1 MKLIFAG
8 TPEFAACALQAL
20 LNKGHEVAL
29 VLTQPDRPAGR
40 GMKSLASPVKQLA
53 QSAGLTI
60 LQPPTL
66 KDAAVQQALR
76 EVVAEVMVVAAYGL
90 ILPQQVLDIPG
101 LGALNIHASLLPRWR
116 GAAPIQRALL
126 AGDRETGISIMRM
139 EAGLDTGPVLLQQA
153 FAINPHDTAQS
164 LHDRLAGLGAS
175 MIVQAL
181 DALAQGTLI
190 ARAQPEHGVTY
201 AQKLNKAEAR
211 IDWSSSAEAIDRS
224 IRAFNPFP
232 GAQSSLKGAELKF
245 WRAAVTARPD
255 MSGTTPGQVIQVTRD
270 GITVACGHGAVE
282 LVELQR
288 PGGKRLPAA
297 EFLRGFPIAP
307 GDCFEPG

>member
-8 TPEFAACALQAL
+8 TPEFASCALQAL
-20 LNKGHEVAL
+20 LIRGHDVAL

-60 LQPPTL
+60 LQPSTL
-66 KDAAVQQALR
+66 KDPTVQEALR
-76 EVVAEVMVVAAYGL
+76 KATAEVMVVAAYGL
-90 ILPQQVLDIPG
+90 ILPQQVLDIPR
-101 LGALNIHASLLPRWR
+101 LGAINIHASLLPRWR

-126 AGDRETGISIMRM
+126 AGDRNTGITIMRM
-139 EAGLDTGPVLLQQA
+139 ESGLDTGPVLLQEA
-153 FAINPHDTAQS
+153 FAINPEDTAQS
-164 LHDRLAGLGAS
+164 LHDRLAELGAR
-175 MIVQAL
+175 MIVQTL
-181 DALAQGTLI
+181 DALGKGELVPQ
-190 ARAQPEHGVTY
+190 AQPEVGVTY

-211 IDWSSSAEAIDRS
+211 IDWSNAAETIDRS

-232 GAQSSLKGAELKF
+232 GAQSCLKGTEFKL
-245 WRAAVTARPD
+245 WRATMTDSPAMDEVK
-255 MSGTTPGQVIQVTRD
+255 PGQVLEVTRH
-270 GITVACGHGAVE
+270 GITVACGQGA
-282 LVELQR
+282 LVLLELQR

-297 EFLRGFPIAP
+297 ELLRGFPIAP